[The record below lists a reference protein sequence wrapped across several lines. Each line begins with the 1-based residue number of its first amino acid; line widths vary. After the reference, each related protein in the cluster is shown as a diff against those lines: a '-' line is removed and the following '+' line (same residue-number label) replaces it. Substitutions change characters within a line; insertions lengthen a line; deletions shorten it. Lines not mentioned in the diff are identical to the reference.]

1 MLVGHRS
8 LGKRVPVVEVEIEG
22 YGRCGV
28 RVPHVVLVRV
38 EEGMD
43 GVGQLVVFSDDAP
56 DEIAAVEPGNPL
68 GLGAHSE
75 VVDPRLQRRQTDQRP
90 CVDRMRRTRAAP

>member
-1 MLVGHRS
+1 MA
-8 LGKRVPVVEVEIEG
+8 VVEVEIEG
-22 YGRCGV
+22 CCRRSV

-38 EEGMD
+38 EDSMD

-56 DEIAAVEPGNPL
+56 DEIAAVEPGNHL
-68 GLGAHSE
+68 GFEAHSE